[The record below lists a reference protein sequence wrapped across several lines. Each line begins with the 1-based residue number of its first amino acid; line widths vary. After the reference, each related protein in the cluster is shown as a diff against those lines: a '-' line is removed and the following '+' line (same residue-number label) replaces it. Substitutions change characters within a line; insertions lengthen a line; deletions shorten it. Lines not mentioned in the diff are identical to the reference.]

1 VAAAQ
6 GLSSYAAIDVR
17 GAHWNKL
24 VEQDY
29 HEYTVKLLREL
40 GVLHYVVAKSARLG
54 GWYSIL
60 GFGPGGVERSALDSD
75 FPSTGIWFGSIA
87 EYHRLQKNDLA
98 TECDAARLS
107 GKPMAIA
114 ISTPPY
120 RHQNYIGLP
129 TWVWYRRSFRRITRE
144 YTRMYFREVLTAAI
158 SHIGYRKA
166 IGFGLQGEQR
176 SILDIESELALL
188 RALRPR
194 ALDFMGPTQ
203 QVAIHVS
210 ELELLSRAEAGERLD
225 DASAMVG
232 NGLHRRLREQH
243 IPCALFTDPSF
254 LLRTFSRWQIR
265 QSLTVVAFPRE
276 VFATAAAYALLM
288 RQPARGG
295 AFLVID
301 STRAGVLAQELAL
314 NLRATLTPIGTVS
327 LRSDPRQTATIAQ
340 IVLPQGV
347 TRAFVFAFRD
357 RPPGE
362 PVAPYTESCALLLT
376 QEVPALGAGGGLVL
390 APASVQTPR
399 PTDVYAN
406 NVSDGLNS
414 FMAVSWVT
422 DQDFPPQPLSVTVN
436 AAWAARFS
444 PAVVRGFTAQTV
456 GPPNIAPEET
466 RYIHIE
472 ADIHPGVVGAINA
485 GGITEVIRDL
495 LSLLVGLARQGYAVD
510 HGIELLKMAEKTAS
524 PSCMAERSLVW
535 PRWLAWCSCAPRAA
549 NDRSWWKPARC
560 GTKRPPSCRWRGE
573 RHNSSSCSMVTNRS
587 DRRRSFPPTTAASC
601 CHSASPRRST
611 GTSTST
617 TIGCRGARTWTL
629 PWKSTSPTRRREPT
643 GSCS

>member
-1 VAAAQ
+1 
-6 GLSSYAAIDVR
+6 
-17 GAHWNKL
+17 
-24 VEQDY
+24 
-29 HEYTVKLLREL
+29 
-40 GVLHYVVAKSARLG
+40 
-54 GWYSIL
+54 
-60 GFGPGGVERSALDSD
+60 
-75 FPSTGIWFGSIA
+75 
-87 EYHRLQKNDLA
+87 
-98 TECDAARLS
+98 
-107 GKPMAIA
+107 
-114 ISTPPY
+114 
-120 RHQNYIGLP
+120 
-129 TWVWYRRSFRRITRE
+129 
-144 YTRMYFREVLTAAI
+144 
-158 SHIGYRKA
+158 
-166 IGFGLQGEQR
+166 
-176 SILDIESELALL
+176 
-188 RALRPR
+188 
-194 ALDFMGPTQ
+194 
-203 QVAIHVS
+203 
-210 ELELLSRAEAGERLD
+210 
-225 DASAMVG
+225 
-232 NGLHRRLREQH
+232 
-243 IPCALFTDPSF
+243 
-254 LLRTFSRWQIR
+254 
-265 QSLTVVAFPRE
+265 
-276 VFATAAAYALLM
+276 M

-406 NVSDGLNS
+406 SVSDGLNS

-524 PSCMAERSLVW
+524 LKLHGRA
-535 PRWLAWCSCAPRAA
+535 LAGLAAVARMVFLRAA
-549 NDRSWWKPARC
+549 
-560 GTKRPPSCRWRGE
+560 RGE
-573 RHNSSSCSMVTNRS
+573 RSIVVEARKVWNQAPAIVPLARGEAQLVLVLNGHEPQRPEEIVPANNGRIVLPLRE
-587 DRRRSFPPTTAASC
+587 ASTQ
-601 CHSASPRRST
+601 HWDFDLNNYRVPRREDVDSAVEVHVTDAET
-611 GTSTST
+611 GAH
-617 TIGCRGARTWTL
+617 GFVLVGPYPVR
-629 PWKSTSPTRRREPT
+629 
-643 GSCS
+643 